1 MIGLGGITGAR
12 VMRKYY
18 RASYRVGR
26 KYGVHY
32 LLATSNVEAKRLAKR
47 EVQLEF
53 PSKRNIQII
62 SVTQV
67 SKESFKDR

>member
-1 MIGLGGITGAR
+1 MTGLGGITGAR
-12 VMRKYY
+12 TMRKYY
-18 RASYRVGR
+18 RASYKVGR

-53 PSKRNIQII
+53 PSKRNVEII
-62 SVTQV
+62 SVSQV
-67 SKESFKDR
+67 PKEVFKDR

>member
-1 MIGLGGITGAR
+1 
-12 VMRKYY
+12 
-18 RASYRVGR
+18 
-26 KYGVHY
+26 
-32 LLATSNVEAKRLAKR
+32 LATSNVEAKRLAKR

-67 SKESFKDR
+67 PLELAKGRKMYEFE